1 MANPLYQQFGKQ
13 ATNPIAQIIAQAQEM
28 RRTFQGDPRQV
39 VQGLLNSGQMTQRQF
54 NELSQQANA
63 IMSQMR
69 RQ

>member
-13 ATNPIAQIIAQAQEM
+13 PTNPIAQIIAQAQEM